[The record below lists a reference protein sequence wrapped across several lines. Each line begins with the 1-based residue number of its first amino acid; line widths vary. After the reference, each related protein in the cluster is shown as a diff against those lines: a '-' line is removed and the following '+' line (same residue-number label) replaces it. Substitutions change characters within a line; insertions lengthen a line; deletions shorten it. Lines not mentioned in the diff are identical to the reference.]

1 MQTLFKKLEG
11 LTKLNVKKKI
21 KKPLYFLSINSLI
34 KLHIEE
40 TSQKT
45 DIRYDLGGLL
55 RGGETWMNEWT
66 MTFIDKVKEEKRLS
80 QAGE

>member
-1 MQTLFKKLEG
+1 MFKKLEG
-11 LTKLNVKKKI
+11 LTKLKVKKKTI
-21 KKPLYFLSINSLI
+21 KKPLYFLPINSLI

-66 MTFIDKVKEEKRLS
+66 MTCIDKVKEEKRLS